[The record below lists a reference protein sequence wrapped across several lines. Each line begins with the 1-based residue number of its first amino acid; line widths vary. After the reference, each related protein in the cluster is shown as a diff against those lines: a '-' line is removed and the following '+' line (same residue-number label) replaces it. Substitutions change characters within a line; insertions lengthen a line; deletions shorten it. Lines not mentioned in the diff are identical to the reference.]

1 MKKINI
7 AIGIIV
13 FLELGTIIAFVVEQN
28 LWGFVFITMALMFVL
43 YRLLLKRKQILNKKK
58 VNRILFTFNK
68 LESQMILFTN

>member
-58 VNRILFTFNK
+58 G
-68 LESQMILFTN
+68 E